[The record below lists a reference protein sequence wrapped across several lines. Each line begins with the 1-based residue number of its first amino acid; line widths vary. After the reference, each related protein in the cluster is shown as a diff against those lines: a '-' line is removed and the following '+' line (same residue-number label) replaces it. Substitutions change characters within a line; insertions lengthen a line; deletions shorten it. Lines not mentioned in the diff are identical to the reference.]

1 MAGSDVN
8 DKLNGLISLLKT
20 VGIDGLDS
28 NALLEQQKLKSSPK
42 KESSSDAQ
50 ILELVK
56 KLQQAQADSPEI
68 LEALKSPELLV
79 LASLAAQKQSAAP
92 EPPKP
97 APTSLDD
104 VFDVDDDNY
113 PKIGPGYSDDI
124 SVVSELS
131 CPTVM
136 TRQSVAEE
144 EYYNEVNAKSNHT
157 PPPLLS
163 RGLAGNGLRGPV
175 RNIPNRVAATAK
187 SRNMVGQV
195 RPIAPR
201 RSIPTIPVKPSG
213 GAAAQRR
220 LNYQMAMNKLEETGF
235 GSPRADKPEPLS
247 PIQSV
252 GSKESKKLSRTV
264 SGTKSIGSNARG
276 GGGKSI
282 GSNTA
287 GSGSRRKP
295 RSQTSKSKTT
305 DDVDWGTTD
314 DDGWPA
320 FEELKNSNSASE
332 LFVDSD
338 GFFTDDVFANDDHGV
353 TTSKS
358 RRKKRTDEST
368 SSGGKKKSSREER
381 SRKHRSRKDKDGAV
395 SDDDKEG
402 STRKSH
408 RTKKERERDNASDDG
423 TGTSRKSKSKKDKDK
438 DREKATRRK
447 ARRATMQT

>member
-8 DKLNGLISLLKT
+8 DKLNGLITLLKT

-28 NALLEQQKLKSSPK
+28 NALLEQQKRKSSPK
-42 KESSSDAQ
+42 KDTSSGDAQ

-79 LASLAAQKQSAAP
+79 LASLAAQKQGLQAAP

-104 VFDVDDDNY
+104 VFDDDDDNY
-113 PKIGPGYSDDI
+113 PKIGPGYSDDV

-131 CPTVM
+131 TPTVM
-136 TRQSVAEE
+136 TRQSVADE
-144 EYYNEVNAKSNHT
+144 EYYSEVRAERGT
-157 PPPLLS
+157 PPLLS
-163 RGLAGNGLRGPV
+163 RGLAGHGLRGPT
-175 RNIPNRVAATAK
+175 RNAPIRGSAAK

-201 RSIPTIPVKPSG
+201 RSIPAIPPKPSG

-220 LNYQMAMNKLEETGF
+220 LNYQMAMNKLEAEGF
-235 GSPRADKPEPLS
+235 GSPKPDKSQPLS

-252 GSKESKKLSRTV
+252 DSRESKKLSRSV
-264 SGTKSIGSNARG
+264 SGT
-276 GGGKSI
+276 KSI

-295 RSQTSKSKTT
+295 RSTSGKSRTT
-305 DDVDWGTTD
+305 DDIDWGITD
-314 DDGWPA
+314 EDGWPA
-320 FEELKNSNSASE
+320 FEELSKSNSASE
-332 LFVDSD
+332 LFVDSN
-338 GFFTDDVFANDDHGV
+338 GFFSENVFANDDHGV

-358 RRKKRTDEST
+358 RRKKGTDAST
-368 SSGGKKKSSREER
+368 SSGGKKKSREER
-381 SRKHRSRKDKDGAV
+381 SRKHRSKKDRDGAL
-395 SDDDKEG
+395 SDDDREG

-408 RTKKERERDNASDDG
+408 RTKKDKEKDNASDDG

-438 DREKATRRK
+438 DREKSTRRK

>member
-8 DKLNGLISLLKT
+8 EKLNGLITLLKT

-28 NALLEQQKLKSSPK
+28 NALLEQQKRKSSPRK
-42 KESSSDAQ
+42 DSGSSDAQ

-56 KLQQAQADSPEI
+56 KLQEAQAASPEI

-79 LASLAAQKQSAAP
+79 LASLAAQKQGLQTAP

-104 VFDVDDDNY
+104 VFDDDDDNY

-131 CPTVM
+131 TPTVM
-136 TRQSVAEE
+136 TRQTVADE
-144 EYYNEVNAKSNHT
+144 EYYREVKAGGQTAPSS
-157 PPPLLS
+157 LS
-163 RGLAGNGLRGPV
+163 RGLAGNGLRGPT
-175 RNIPNRVAATAK
+175 RNAPNRVAAAK
-187 SRNMVGQV
+187 PRNMVGQV

-201 RSIPTIPVKPSG
+201 RSVPTIPAKPSG

-220 LNYQMAMNKLEETGF
+220 LNYQMAMNKLEEEGF
-235 GSPRADKPEPLS
+235 GSSKPDKPQS
-247 PIQSV
+247 PIQAV
-252 GSKESKKLSRTV
+252 NSKESKKLSRTV
-264 SGTKSIGSNARG
+264 SGTT
-276 GGGKSI
+276 SI

-287 GSGSRRKP
+287 GSGSKRKP
-295 RSQTSKSKTT
+295 RSASGKSKTT
-305 DDVDWGTTD
+305 DDIDWGMAD
-314 DDGWPA
+314 NDGWPA
-320 FEELKNSNSASE
+320 FEEIKNSNSASE

-338 GFFTDDVFANDDHGV
+338 GFFSEDVFANDDHGV
-353 TTSKS
+353 STSKS
-358 RRKKRTDEST
+358 RRKKGGDGST

-381 SRKHRSRKDKDGAV
+381 SRKHRSKKDKDGAL
-395 SDDDKEG
+395 SDDDREG

-408 RTKKERERDNASDDG
+408 RTKKDREKDNASDDG
-423 TGTSRKSKSKKDKDK
+423 TGTARKSKSKKDKDK
-438 DREKATRRK
+438 DKEKSTRRK

>member
-1 MAGSDVN
+1 VN
-8 DKLNGLISLLKT
+8 DKLNGLITLLKT

-28 NALLEQQKLKSSPK
+28 NALLEQQKRKSSPK
-42 KESSSDAQ
+42 KDTSSGDAQ

-79 LASLAAQKQSAAP
+79 LASLAAQKQQTAP

-104 VFDVDDDNY
+104 VFDDDDDNY

-131 CPTVM
+131 TPTVM
-136 TRQSVAEE
+136 TRQSVADE
-144 EYYNEVNAKSNHT
+144 EYYSEVKAGGGT
-157 PPPLLS
+157 PPLLS
-163 RGLAGNGLRGPV
+163 RGLAGHGLRGPT
-175 RNIPNRVAATAK
+175 RNAPNRVATVK

-201 RSIPTIPVKPSG
+201 RPIPAIPAKPSG

-220 LNYQMAMNKLEETGF
+220 LNYQMAMNKLEEEGF
-235 GSPRADKPEPLS
+235 GSPKPDKAQPLS

-252 GSKESKKLSRTV
+252 SSKESKKISRTV
-264 SGTKSIGSNARG
+264 SAT
-276 GGGKSI
+276 KSI

-295 RSQTSKSKTT
+295 RSTSAKSKTT
-305 DDVDWGTTD
+305 DDIDWGTTD
-314 DDGWPA
+314 EDGWPA
-320 FEELKNSNSASE
+320 FEDLRNSNSASE

-338 GFFTDDVFANDDHGV
+338 GFFSDDVFANDTHGM

-358 RRKKRTDEST
+358 RRKKGDAST
-368 SSGGKKKSSREER
+368 SSGDKKKKSREER
-381 SRKHRSRKDKDGAV
+381 SRKHRSKKDRDGAL

-408 RTKKERERDNASDDG
+408 RTKKEKDNASDDG
-423 TGTSRKSKSKKDKDK
+423 TGTSRKSKKKDKDK
-438 DREKATRRK
+438 DREKSTRRK